1 MVLYLRL
8 FRAAVGW
15 IHQNHIDLIV
25 LGIVQH
31 ITQQSV
37 VVEHLRHVQIMQQH
51 ICDAKHIGKLL
62 FLDAVNRV
70 GVLFFVFCGFDFFLQ
85 LFQPA
90 CDESTRTAGKV
101 CHSFPNLGVNHLR
114 HKIRYSARRVKFASR
129 ASALQF
135 L

>member
-1 MVLYLRL
+1 MVLYFRL
-8 FRAAVGW
+8 FRSSIGRV
-15 IHQNHIDLIV
+15 HQNHINLIV

-70 GVLFFVFCGFDFFLQ
+70 SVLFFVLGGFDFFLQ
-85 LFQPA
+85 FFQPA
-90 CDESTRTAGKV
+90 CDESARAAGKV
-101 CHSFPNLGVNHLR
+101 CHRFPDLR
-114 HKIRYSARRVKFASR
+114 RSSAP
-129 ASALQF
+129 
-135 L
+135 

>member
-1 MVLYLRL
+1 MILYLCL
-8 FRAAVGW
+8 FRAAVGRV
-15 IHQNHIDLIV
+15 HQNHIDLII
-25 LGIVQH
+25 LGVVQH
-31 ITQQSV
+31 VAQQGV

-70 GVLFFVFCGFDFFLQ
+70 GVPFFVFCGFDFFLQ
-85 LFQPA
+85 FFQPA
-90 CDESTRTAGKV
+90 CDESARAAGKV
-101 CHSFPNLGVNHLR
+101 CHRFPDLRVDHLR
-114 HKIRYSARRVKFASR
+114 HKICYCAGRVKFTSR